1 MRKLFLYT
9 ILTALTITI
18 FTPAPSQAAKPKVIE
33 VKIGSYLTP
42 QSIWGKAVKNT
53 VSRLKKRTDGKVTI
67 KHMHSGMLGSNKSML
82 EQAML
87 GGINGAGVDTSTLA
101 TIVPEM
107 NILEMPFLFANRDE
121 AYYLMDNYINP
132 YLKQKLSEKGLVTS
146 AIVEVGFMDFVMSGP
161 IHKPADLKTKKI
173 GCWESPVHIEFW
185 KAVGGNPLPIPA
197 TEVMSSYMR
206 GYVDSGA
213 NSPNAI
219 LAWDKLFG
227 QALKRNEI
235 YITKTAFTYHAGII
249 VMNKDFYN
257 KKIPDDLRKIFNEE
271 LNNMT
276 MELRKEIAESEPAAW
291 AKLKELGYQIVEMTP
306 EEKAVFVKLSDKV
319 YKDMRDEIGGDF
331 LDMVLEKRAEYRANK
346 LKK

>member
-1 MRKLFLYT
+1 MIKNLLLIF
-9 ILTALTITI
+9 ALI
-18 FTPAPSQAAKPKVIE
+18 FSFSFVAPSQASAKKDKVIE

-42 QSIWGKAVKNT
+42 QSVWGKAVQKT
-53 VSRLKKRTDGKVTI
+53 VGRLKKRTDGKVTI

-82 EQAML
+82 EQVML

-107 NILEMPFLFANRDE
+107 NILEMPFLFESREE
-121 AYYLMDNYINP
+121 AYYLMDNFISP
-132 YLKQKLSEKGLVTS
+132 YLHEKLSEKGLITS

-213 NSPNAI
+213 NSPFAI

-227 QALKRNEI
+227 NALKRNEI

-249 VMNKDFYN
+249 VMNKNFYN
-257 KKIPDDLRKIFNEE
+257 KNIPDDLRKIFNEE

-276 MELRKEIAESEPAAW
+276 IALRKQISESEPTAW
-291 AKLKELGYQIVEMTP
+291 KELENLGYNIVEMSP
-306 EEKAVFVKLSDKV
+306 DKKAEFIRLSDKV
-319 YKDMRDEIGGDF
+319 YKNMRNDIGGDF
-331 LDMVLEKRAEYRANK
+331 LDMVLAERAKFRA
-346 LKK
+346 KKTIK